1 MPYEW
6 LFSETSA
13 ALKRGGRMLFAEPSG
28 HVSEEHF
35 ASLIVV
41 KAQEA
46 GFRPKRVLAIR
57 LSRSALL
64 VK

>member
-41 KAQEA
+41 KRRKR
-46 GFRPKRVLAIR
+46 GFVPSVFLLFG
-57 LSRSALL
+57 LSRSALF